1 MLRRDD
7 IDCATVLN
15 NAARGYHY
23 AVSRGTPYEFSNAS
37 LLNSEKEKM
46 QLKKGVFEAIEKGEF
61 KMFLQPIIDRRKQN
75 IIGAESL
82 SRWEHPTKGMLHP
95 GNISRSWKKKPASPI
110 LIFLSLRWHADNWKN
125 GNRRGKIYFFPVI
138 LHG

>member
-46 QLKKGVFEAIEKGEF
+46 QLKKAAYYHR
-61 KMFLQPIIDRRKQN
+61 KMMNQLP
-75 IIGAESL
+75 
-82 SRWEHPTKGMLHP
+82 
-95 GNISRSWKKKPASPI
+95 
-110 LIFLSLRWHADNWKN
+110 
-125 GNRRGKIYFFPVI
+125 YY
-138 LHG
+138 